1 MDTFLLGSL
10 SFIFM
15 SLVEFVLVLNIPSYT
30 DDNMAT
36 AVSNGDVAS
45 TNDDQ
50 DMKVILALLFLL
62 LQILWRNAS

>member
-15 SLVEFVLVLNIPSYT
+15 SLVEFVLVLNIPFYT

-50 DMKVILALLFLL
+50 DMKVILALLFPF
-62 LQILWRNAS
+62 